1 MLPPFDPWWTAIVAS
16 DAAWAAYA
24 GADALAVR
32 RSRRLRDLLSSAARD
47 SPFYRRLLKG
57 LDLSSAGLQ
66 NLPVVRKAELM
77 RHLDDWVTD
86 PRIRLEDL
94 RSFVADRS
102 RIAEPFLG
110 SYMVWESSGSSGEPG
125 IFVQD
130 AAAMAVYDALEALRR
145 PAPRPLQRLFDPWY
159 LGERV
164 AFVGATGGHFA
175 SSVSAQRLRRLNPAL
190 ASSLQ
195 EISFLQATDRLVNEL
210 HALSPTVLST
220 YPNVAVMLAE
230 ERIAGRL
237 RIEPKEVWTGG
248 ETLSPSMRRFV
259 RQAFGCPV
267 VDSYGASEF
276 LSLASEC
283 HCGCLHL
290 NSDWAILE
298 SVDGQGR
305 AVPADEIGATSLLTN
320 LANRVQPLIRYDL
333 GDRIKVHSQS
343 CTCGSYLPVIEVQGR
358 SDDPLLLRA
367 PGRREVRVLP
377 LALTT
382 VLEDEAGLFDFQLEQ
397 QGPHDLRL
405 QTPMKG
411 EPAEASLRRSR
422 TVLQAFLA
430 LQGVPGVRIHCRSG
444 QPSRR
449 GRSGKIQRIIGPTS
463 QVLPR

>member
-1 MLPPFDPWWTAIVAS
+1 MLATRCLTAGV
-16 DAAWAAYA
+16 W
-24 GADALAVR
+24 VF
-32 RSRRLRDLLSSAARD
+32 RLREG
-47 SPFYRRLLKG
+47 RRLL
-57 LDLSSAGLQ
+57 
-66 NLPVVRKAELM
+66 
-77 RHLDDWVTD
+77 
-86 PRIRLEDL
+86 
-94 RSFVADRS
+94 
-102 RIAEPFLG
+102 
-110 SYMVWESSGSSGEPG
+110 
-125 IFVQD
+125 
-130 AAAMAVYDALEALRR
+130 
-145 PAPRPLQRLFDPWY
+145 DPWY
-159 LGERV
+159 LGERI

-175 SSVSAQRLRRLNPAL
+175 STVSTQRLRRLNPAL
-190 ASSLQ
+190 ASSLH
-195 EISFLQATDRLVNEL
+195 EISFLQTTDRLVDDL

-220 YPNVAVMLAE
+220 YPSVAVMLAE

-237 RIEPKEVWTGG
+237 RMQPKEVWTGG

-298 SVDGQGR
+298 SVDSQGR
-305 AVPADEIGATSLLTN
+305 AVPADELGATSLLTN

-333 GDRIKVHSQS
+333 GDRIKVHSQP
-343 CTCGSYLPVIEVQGR
+343 CACGSHLPVIEVQGR

-377 LALTT
+377 LALAT

-411 EPAEASLRRSR
+411 ELAETSLRRSR

-430 LQGVPGVRIHCRSG
+430 LQGVPGVRIHCHSG

-449 GRSGKIQRIIGPTS
+449 GRSGKIQRIVGLSS
-463 QVLPR
+463 QVLPHRDAVRC